1 MMEDMKRLLVKK
13 SRSRNQHAS
22 HYLLSGKIYCAKC
35 GAKYRYQKW
44 GQRIICY
51 CYSQQKSKPKLVKD
65 PNCNNIRLDS
75 FEIEDAFLEQLFA
88 MSLDENLFRETFH
101 LSKTNLEDELK
112 IRLDKTVKKIENL
125 IQLLSEDIAKTEI
138 KIELEKLIEEKTN
151 ITKELEDIKEKEQTK
166 KSYEE
171 IKSLS
176 KVWTHLEFKEK
187 RTIIEGLLDKIVVD
201 GNTLKIYWNVS
212 EN

>member
-1 MMEDMKRLLVKK
+1 
-13 SRSRNQHAS
+13 
-22 HYLLSGKIYCAKC
+22 
-35 GAKYRYQKW
+35 
-44 GQRIICY
+44 
-51 CYSQQKSKPKLVKD
+51 
-65 PNCNNIRLDS
+65 
-75 FEIEDAFLEQLFA
+75 

-112 IRLDKTVKKIENL
+112 IRLEKTGKKIENL

-151 ITKELEDIKEKEQTK
+151 ITKELEDIKEKEHAE

-171 IKSLS
+171 IKNLN

-187 RTIIEGLLDKIVVD
+187 RCIIEGLLDKIVVD
-201 GNTLKIYWNVS
+201 GNTLKIWIVNTFLDNFYK
-212 EN
+212 E

>member
-1 MMEDMKRLLVKK
+1 
-13 SRSRNQHAS
+13 
-22 HYLLSGKIYCAKC
+22 
-35 GAKYRYQKW
+35 
-44 GQRIICY
+44 
-51 CYSQQKSKPKLVKD
+51 
-65 PNCNNIRLDS
+65 
-75 FEIEDAFLEQLFA
+75 

-112 IRLDKTVKKIENL
+112 IRLEKTGKKIENL

-176 KVWTHLEFKEK
+176 KVWANLEFKEK
-187 RTIIEGLLDKIVVD
+187 RCIIEGLLDKIVVD

>member
-1 MMEDMKRLLVKK
+1 MKCPVCKDVTLLMSEKRGVE
-13 SRSRNQHAS
+13 
-22 HYLLSGKIYCAKC
+22 IDYCPEC
-35 GAKYRYQKW
+35 RGIW
-44 GQRIICY
+44 
-51 CYSQQKSKPKLVKD
+51 
-65 PNCNNIRLDS
+65 LD
-75 FEIEDAFLEQLFA
+75 
-88 MSLDENLFRETFH
+88 RG
-101 LSKTNLEDELK
+101 
-112 IRLDKTVKKIENL
+112 
-125 IQLLSEDIAKTEI
+125 
-138 KIELEKLIEEKTN
+138 ELEKLIEEKTN

-171 IKSLS
+171 IKNLS

>member
-1 MMEDMKRLLVKK
+1 
-13 SRSRNQHAS
+13 
-22 HYLLSGKIYCAKC
+22 
-35 GAKYRYQKW
+35 
-44 GQRIICY
+44 
-51 CYSQQKSKPKLVKD
+51 
-65 PNCNNIRLDS
+65 
-75 FEIEDAFLEQLFA
+75 
-88 MSLDENLFRETFH
+88 MSLDENLFRETLH

-112 IRLDKTVKKIENL
+112 IRLEKTNKKIENL

-171 IKSLS
+171 IKNLS

>member
-1 MMEDMKRLLVKK
+1 
-13 SRSRNQHAS
+13 
-22 HYLLSGKIYCAKC
+22 
-35 GAKYRYQKW
+35 
-44 GQRIICY
+44 
-51 CYSQQKSKPKLVKD
+51 
-65 PNCNNIRLDS
+65 
-75 FEIEDAFLEQLFA
+75 

-112 IRLDKTVKKIENL
+112 IRLEKTSKKIENL

-138 KIELEKLIEEKTN
+138 KIELKKLIEEKTN
-151 ITKELEDIKEKEQTK
+151 ITKELEDIKEKEHTK

-171 IKSLS
+171 IKNLN

-212 EN
+212 ES

>member
-1 MMEDMKRLLVKK
+1 
-13 SRSRNQHAS
+13 
-22 HYLLSGKIYCAKC
+22 
-35 GAKYRYQKW
+35 
-44 GQRIICY
+44 
-51 CYSQQKSKPKLVKD
+51 
-65 PNCNNIRLDS
+65 
-75 FEIEDAFLEQLFA
+75 
-88 MSLDENLFRETFH
+88 MSLDENRFRETFH

-112 IRLDKTVKKIENL
+112 IKLEKTGKKIENL

-138 KIELEKLIEEKTN
+138 KIELEKLIEEKAN

>member
-1 MMEDMKRLLVKK
+1 
-13 SRSRNQHAS
+13 
-22 HYLLSGKIYCAKC
+22 
-35 GAKYRYQKW
+35 
-44 GQRIICY
+44 
-51 CYSQQKSKPKLVKD
+51 
-65 PNCNNIRLDS
+65 
-75 FEIEDAFLEQLFA
+75 